1 MNYKMYRHCNNRIS
15 IITISF
21 PYFQLIKF
29 NGLFNFRIEY
39 GKEIRRVMNKISVNA
54 TTDILELQEIIKVKK
69 EGKNLVSMFLKV
81 MKNVI
86 SLEDIKAT
94 IT

>member
-1 MNYKMYRHCNNRIS
+1 
-15 IITISF
+15 
-21 PYFQLIKF
+21 
-29 NGLFNFRIEY
+29 
-39 GKEIRRVMNKISVNA
+39 MNKISINA

-69 EGKNLVSMFLKV
+69 EGRILSRKLLKV
-81 MKNVI
+81 IKNVI

>member
-1 MNYKMYRHCNNRIS
+1 MFNYFLGLKLFFGKCFVTLQQTTY
-15 IITISF
+15 
-21 PYFQLIKF
+21 QL
-29 NGLFNFRIEY
+29 
-39 GKEIRRVMNKISVNA
+39 NA
-54 TTDILELQEIIKVKK
+54 TTDILKLEEIIKVKK
-69 EGKNLVSMFLKV
+69 EGKNLVSMFLRI

>member
-1 MNYKMYRHCNNRIS
+1 
-15 IITISF
+15 
-21 PYFQLIKF
+21 
-29 NGLFNFRIEY
+29 
-39 GKEIRRVMNKISVNA
+39 MNKISVNA

-69 EGKNLVSMFLKV
+69 EGKNLVSMFLRI

-86 SLEDIKAT
+86 SLEDIRAT

>member
-1 MNYKMYRHCNNRIS
+1 
-15 IITISF
+15 
-21 PYFQLIKF
+21 
-29 NGLFNFRIEY
+29 
-39 GKEIRRVMNKISVNA
+39 MNKISINA

-69 EGKNLVSMFLKV
+69 EGKNLVSMFLRI

-94 IT
+94 IAEYGEDPKKFMKYINEQINQYYLNKWRDKRNGMN